1 MHFSFSRFLI
11 SALLLV
17 SSGAAAMAAEYSLA
31 GVADRV
37 RSHHPGLKAARLT
50 IEEARGRRLG
60 AGRLANPVAGIE
72 VRPESRLEPGNV
84 GFSFEQ
90 AFPITK
96 RLQLE
101 KQRGAQGV
109 AAAELEVRDAERR
122 LAAEAQ
128 SLAVRLLALDAQ
140 QALRDEQTD
149 LAKKLS
155 DFVKGRVKAG
165 EISPLEAAQA
175 QVDAQRLLLEARRVE
190 TERVSLTGQLKPML
204 GVKAGDKLRI
214 SGKLPA
220 PKIPEA
226 DPLWTQRPDYQLSR
240 AKAEAAETDTALA
253 RSKKWQDVNAGVV
266 GGPEWQRTTSGRDSA
281 GFVGFQLSIPLPIW
295 NRNEGEIAEKI
306 ASAERARLESEA
318 LGKVIESEAET
329 ARQEMIA
336 HAALARET
344 RQDLLPLVVEQAKA
358 LEKAYETGQ
367 TDLLSVL
374 RAREQR
380 LQLEAAALDAE
391 RDFHLARVRHE
402 AATGGAP

>member
-1 MHFSFSRFLI
+1 MHSFLSKLGIAFFLL
-11 SALLLV
+11 ATP
-17 SSGAAAMAAEYSLA
+17 AAKAAEWTLS

-37 RSHHPGLKAARLT
+37 RAHHPGLKAARLA
-50 IEEARGRRLG
+50 IDEARGRQIG
-60 AGRLANPVAGIE
+60 AGRLANPVAGVE
-72 VRPESRLEPGNV
+72 MRPESDLDPGYA
-84 GFSFEQ
+84 GFSLEQ

-101 KQRGAQGV
+101 KRLGTQGV

-122 LAAEAQ
+122 LVAEAQ

-140 QALRDEQTD
+140 QALREEQTA

-175 QVDAQRLLLEARRVE
+175 QVDAQRLLLEARKME

-204 GVKAGDKLRI
+204 GVKPGESLRI
-214 SGKLPA
+214 SGKLPD

-226 DPLWTQRPDYQLSR
+226 DPLWTQRPDFQLSR

-266 GGPEWQRTTSGRDSA
+266 GGPEWQRTPSGRDTA
-281 GFVGFQLSIPLPIW
+281 GFVGFQFSIPLPIW
-295 NRNEGEIAEKI
+295 NRNEGEIAEKV
-306 ASAERARLESEA
+306 AGAERARLESEA
-318 LGKVIESEAET
+318 LGKRIENEAET

-344 RQDLLPLVVEQAKA
+344 RQNLLPLVVEQSEA

-380 LQLEAAALDAE
+380 LELEAAALDAE

-402 AATGGAP
+402 SATGGTP